1 MTNVTFILANP
12 HWLFFLFLIIVI
24 VRSIWKGVFSMI
36 IEIDNLVKRYGDFLA
51 LNHFD
56 LKVKEGEVL
65 GLLGPNGSGK
75 STAINCM
82 LSLLTFDKGTIQL
95 FGEKMTPTNYE
106 AKQKIGVVP
115 QDIAVFEELTVY
127 DNIDYFCGLYVSDKG
142 KRLGLIEEVI
152 SLVGLEE
159 FRKFYPKQ
167 LSGGLKRRLNIACGI
182 AHKPQLIFLDEPTV
196 AVDPQSRNKILDSI
210 KELNRQGATI
220 VYTTH
225 YMEEVEL
232 LCDQIVIMDQG
243 QVVAKGTKEQ
253 LKDMV
258 RSTENLVIDIPLLPD
273 TAIEDIQR
281 LPHVVDVSY
290 GEERLTISTKKMK
303 EVLLP
308 VLSYLE
314 DEHVAFTK
322 IHTGEATLNDVFL
335 EITGKELRD

>member
-1 MTNVTFILANP
+1 V
-12 HWLFFLFLIIVI
+12 
-24 VRSIWKGVFSMI
+24 I
-36 IEIDNLVKRYGDFLA
+36 IEIEQLVKRYGDFLA

-56 LKVKEGEVL
+56 LQVKEGEVL

-82 LSLLTFDKGTIQL
+82 LALLTFDKGTVKL
-95 FGEKMTPTNYE
+95 FGKEMTPMSY
-106 AKQKIGVVP
+106 AIKQKIGVVP

-127 DNIDYFCGLYVSDKG
+127 ENIDYFCGLYVPEKQ
-142 KRLGLIEEVI
+142 KRAGLIEEVI

-159 FRKFYPKQ
+159 FQKFYPQQ

-210 KELNRQGATI
+210 KQLNQQGATI

-232 LCDQIVIMDQG
+232 ICDQIVIMDQG
-243 QVVAKGTKEQ
+243 QVIAKGTKEE

-258 RSTENLVIDIPLLPD
+258 RNTENLVIDIPLLPD
-273 TAIEDIQR
+273 TAATFIQT
-281 LPHVVDVSY
+281 LPQVIDVSY
-290 GEERLTISTKKMK
+290 ENERLTITAKKLK
-303 EVLLP
+303 EIILP
-308 VLSYLE
+308 VLSYLD
-314 DEHVAFTK
+314 DEHIAFTK
-322 IHTGEATLNDVFL
+322 MHTNEATLNDVFL

>member
-1 MTNVTFILANP
+1 
-12 HWLFFLFLIIVI
+12 
-24 VRSIWKGVFSMI
+24 MI

-51 LNHFD
+51 LNHFN
-56 LKVKEGEVL
+56 LQVREGEVL

-82 LSLLTFDKGTIQL
+82 LSLLSFDKGTIKL
-95 FGEKMTPTNYE
+95 FGEKMSPTSYE
-106 AKQKIGVVP
+106 IKQKIGVVP

-127 DNIDYFCGLYVSDKG
+127 DNVDYFCGLYVADKK
-142 KRLGLIEEVI
+142 KRKPLIEEVI

-159 FRKFYPKQ
+159 FKGFYPKQ

-210 KELNRQGATI
+210 KKLNQQGATI

-225 YMEEVEL
+225 YMEEVEI

-243 QVVAKGTKEQ
+243 QVIAKGTKEE

-273 TAIEDIQR
+273 TAIEFIKS
-281 LPHVVDVSY
+281 LPQVLETAYDK
-290 GEERLTISTKKMK
+290 ERLTITAKKMK
-303 EVLLP
+303 EILLP

-314 DEHVAFTK
+314 DEHIAFTK